1 MWVTAA
7 QRCDTN
13 GSGPT
18 CEPQP
23 TFMLNEEYS
32 LPWGP
37 HRVWPG
43 QMKLW
48 VRSLFGN
55 EAESFT
61 CIAISGRVCP
71 CWPALRHVMVLYW
84 AFVQQDVSNP
94 LNSLWRRGHCTSV
107 ALRRSPE
114 GTPFWQNSTLGI
126 FYALHL
132 FSSLNSSSV
141 KPHDTLGGS
150 DTTVISPL
158 RSQCLEIEGFPM
170 DSSGNG
176 GPETWTR
183 VFNTT
188 MWGTVTWLHCW
199 IHVFRL
205 VQPPL
210 REPARFGKT
219 LPVFLVTEASF
230 LVSQESSW
238 EGDLVPVLS
247 FCRNFSSARQV
258 LRGGCRLDFT
268 STSALFI
275 FASSQYYQLLLH
287 MEDPYCALVKWYHI
301 MLLCLYHQ
309 TLLMKKSPGLP
320 RFICSIY
327 FSQTLF
333 WIKHL
338 R

>member
-32 LPWGP
+32 LPRGP
-37 HRVWPG
+37 RRVWPG

-84 AFVQQDVSNP
+84 AFVQQDVPNP
-94 LNSLWRRGHCTSV
+94 LNSLWRRGHCTSA

-114 GTPFWQNSTLGI
+114 GTPFWQNSALGI

-150 DTTVISPL
+150 DTTVTSPL
-158 RSQCLEIEGFPM
+158 RSQCLEIKGFPM

-183 VFNTT
+183 VFNTPPCEARSHGST
-188 MWGTVTWLHCW
+188 AGSTCPGWFSLRCGSPRALGKLVLSSWSRKLPFWFPKSPPGKVTWCQFW
-199 IHVFRL
+199 VFVETSP
-205 VQPPL
+205 VQG
-210 REPARFGKT
+210 RYSGVGA
-219 LPVFLVTEASF
+219 
-230 LVSQESSW
+230 
-238 EGDLVPVLS
+238 DLIL
-247 FCRNFSSARQV
+247 QV
-258 LRGGCRLDFT
+258 
-268 STSALFI
+268 
-275 FASSQYYQLLLH
+275 H
-287 MEDPYCALVKWYHI
+287 
-301 MLLCLYHQ
+301 LLCLF
-309 TLLMKKSPGLP
+309 LLLRSIIN
-320 RFICSIY
+320 FCSIWKIHIVPRWNDT
-327 FSQTLF
+327 TLCF
-333 WIKHL
+333 YAFIIKHYSWKNHQVCL
-338 R
+338 GSSVQFIFPKLYFE